1 MSASDATTSPA
12 SIAWWLRL
20 HRALMPDYNRK
31 TAVYWWAVVA
41 LGAASVGL
49 SLIRV
54 AALPAGATLQLAV
67 GIAVAMIAGAF
78 PVKIPRSKSSFA
90 AGEIFIFLLL
100 LMHGPAAAALASAGE
115 AGVGA
120 MRTSTRW
127 TSRIASPLM
136 AALSMFVAGTLFTAL
151 TATLKSQHLYNEGV
165 LLISSVLF
173 AVLYFLLNTLLVT
186 LVVFLKRSQMIVWS
200 EWVGSFGWV
209 GIAYAGTASVATL
222 LYLVFARFGVAV
234 LLAATPIIAMLMTTL
249 HYYFRQQEVAEHSR
263 KTRLEAAEREAAQA
277 ARHACELQESE
288 RRFHSA
294 FTHASIG
301 T

>member
-1 MSASDATTSPA
+1 MNAPDATASPA

-78 PVKIPRSKSSFA
+78 PVRIPRSKSSFA

-127 TSRIASPLM
+127 TSRIASPAM
-136 AALSMFVAGTLFTAL
+136 AAVAMFLTGSLLDVLAATMKSHELLGEGALLALSM
-151 TATLKSQHLYNEGV
+151 
-165 LLISSVLF
+165 LF
-173 AVLYFLLNTLLVT
+173 ANIY
-186 LVVFLKRSQMIVWS
+186 
-200 EWVGSFGWV
+200 
-209 GIAYAGTASVATL
+209 
-222 LYLVFARFGVAV
+222 
-234 LLAATPIIAMLMTTL
+234 
-249 HYYFRQQEVAEHSR
+249 
-263 KTRLEAAEREAAQA
+263 
-277 ARHACELQESE
+277 
-288 RRFHSA
+288 
-294 FTHASIG
+294 
-301 T
+301 